1 MDGQAGYLRQQWA
14 VSAGGAELDMRSS
27 GALSKV
33 TSAAIKACLPS
44 GNIKPFPSNCMTAM
58 TMTGA
63 KGSMVN
69 ASQIAAL
76 LGQQELEGRRVPRM
90 VSGKT
95 LPCFSEFDTGARSC
109 GYIADRFLTGVSR
122 VSTRVYSQSCEFMC
136 TPPAKRVCNPW
147 NPPVRSLAGPLATET
162 VGSRAVTPGLRP
174 QEYFFHCMSGRE
186 GLVDTAVKTSRSGY
200 LQRCLVKNLESLRV
214 CYDYTVRDSDGSIVQ
229 FYYGDD
235 ALDVTKTCTPPH
247 LSLVVCHAMQDLS
260 VKPGPYRFRE
270 CCSAGRILHCHAG

>member
-1 MDGQAGYLRQQWA
+1 M
-14 VSAGGAELDMRSS
+14 SAGGAELDMRSS

-44 GNIKPFPSNCMTAM
+44 GNVKPFPSNCMTAM

-122 VSTRVYSQSCEFMC
+122 VSSRVHSRLCGCMC
-136 TPPAKRVCNPW
+136 TPPAPNASATRGTRPCDVW
-147 NPPVRSLAGPLATET
+147 LARLLTDTA
-162 VGSRAVTPGLRP
+162 GSRAVTRAATAGVLFPLHVRPRGAGGYGGEDIALRIPAALPGEEP
-174 QEYFFHCMSGRE
+174 G
-186 GLVDTAVKTSRSGY
+186 VVA
-200 LQRCLVKNLESLRV
+200 RV
-214 CYDYTVRDSDGSIVQ
+214 
-229 FYYGDD
+229 
-235 ALDVTKTCTPPH
+235 L
-247 LSLVVCHAMQDLS
+247 
-260 VKPGPYRFRE
+260 
-270 CCSAGRILHCHAG
+270 